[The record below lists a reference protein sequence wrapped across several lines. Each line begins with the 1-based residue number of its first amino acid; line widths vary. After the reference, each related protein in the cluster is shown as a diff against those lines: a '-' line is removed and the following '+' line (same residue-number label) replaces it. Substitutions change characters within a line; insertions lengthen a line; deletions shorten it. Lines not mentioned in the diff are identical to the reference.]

1 MSRNASV
8 SQEIQDEHLDMLI
21 YLAFKM
27 EEEEEIQS
35 LIEEGARELTAE
47 ELTHKDLAY
56 AQFLEKFDAQQRK
69 EKREQRIQSVKH
81 TLPKLAEIAA
91 CLVLVLVVTTSIAV
105 AHVESFRMLVMNLLI
120 EMQEDHA
127 SVRMIESDGSVIEI
141 PAEWKGEYFPTYIP
155 EGYEVY
161 RIHDTVAKIDYINS
175 AGKWICFN
183 EYTSAGE
190 LCADIEEA
198 DVTYIDIQGSEA
210 MIVEKP
216 DATTISWQLG
226 NRYFYLS
233 CETGKD
239 MAVQIARSVCQISR

>member
-1 MSRNASV
+1 MNNRSIV
-8 SQEIQDEHLDMLI
+8 SKEIQDEHLDMLI
-21 YLAFKM
+21 RLAFKM

-35 LIEEGARELTAE
+35 LLSEQTRELSAE
-47 ELTHKDLAY
+47 DMTHKSLAY
-56 AQFLEKFDAQQRK
+56 ALFLEKLEAQQKK
-69 EKREQRIQSVKH
+69 EKRKRRIQLWKGRV
-81 TLPKLAEIAA
+81 PKLIEIAA
-91 CLVLVLVVTTSIAV
+91 CLILILGVSTSIAV
-105 AHVESFRMLVMNLLI
+105 AHVECIRVMVMELLI
-120 EMQEDHA
+120 EMQDDHA
-127 SVRMIESDGSVIEI
+127 SLRLIESEKASAEV
-141 PAEWKGEYFPTYIP
+141 PPEWKGEYFPTYIP